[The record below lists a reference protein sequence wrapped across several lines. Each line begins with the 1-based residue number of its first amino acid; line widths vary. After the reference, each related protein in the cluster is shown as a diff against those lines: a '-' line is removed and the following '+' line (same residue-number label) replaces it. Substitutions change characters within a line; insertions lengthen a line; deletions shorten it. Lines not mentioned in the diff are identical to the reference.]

1 MEKEAGEEGSR
12 GLSSSVSLNLSTSP
26 FAFPSQRTLSLIESN
41 LTAARPP
48 RDMIASG
55 LGTGYGG
62 GWDDKP
68 TAGAGVASSNVL
80 AYGGNEK
87 MGFDRSNSAREYEVV
102 GREICS
108 RKGLIQTF
116 AGTVSLRPRPPGPL
130 S

>member
-1 MEKEAGEEGSR
+1 
-12 GLSSSVSLNLSTSP
+12 
-26 FAFPSQRTLSLIESN
+26 
-41 LTAARPP
+41 
-48 RDMIASG
+48 MIASG

-87 MGFDRSNSAREYEVV
+87 MGFDRSNSARESEMV
-102 GREICS
+102 GRVNRSI
-108 RKGLIQTF
+108 KGLTQIF
-116 AGTVSLRPRPPGPL
+116 VGTGSLRPRPPGPL